1 MAPAEHEVKNGKRV
15 FGWLVRFLLRQP
27 PSCDCADCTAR
38 YQALVPDHSKYDYQ
52 SAEISSTRAP
62 KLWRSIKRVID
73 HSGNTVLGED
83 SPFRVGNSVVGFGG
97 GAVQLVTA
105 SQLFR
110 KDTTDATNDSE
121 GHVETC
127 ISENALAIVADGTT
141 PVSSERERVRCVNNL
156 LQLES
161 FLTAFVL
168 CSIPSMLMS
177 RKVGWKHCGILVR
190 HRTQRFCLEY
200 VN

>member
-27 PSCDCADCTAR
+27 PSCDCAECVAR
-38 YQALVPDHSKYDYQ
+38 YQALVPEHSNYDYK
-52 SAEISSTRAP
+52 SAEIPSTRAP

-83 SPFRVGNSVVGFGG
+83 SPFRVGNSIVGFGG

-110 KDTTDATNDSE
+110 RKYTADAANNTSSH
-121 GHVETC
+121 GETC

-141 PVSSERERVRCVNNL
+141 PVSSERERVRCVKDL
-156 LQLES
+156 GSLMQLSS
-161 FLTAFVL
+161 FLTVFYYAAFPL
-168 CSIPSMLMS
+168 C
-177 RKVGWKHCGILVR
+177 
-190 HRTQRFCLEY
+190 
-200 VN
+200 